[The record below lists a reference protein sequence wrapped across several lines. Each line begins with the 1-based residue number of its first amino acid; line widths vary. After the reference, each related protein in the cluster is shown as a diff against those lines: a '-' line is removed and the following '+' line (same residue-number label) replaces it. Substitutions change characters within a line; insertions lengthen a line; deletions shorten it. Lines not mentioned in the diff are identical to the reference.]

1 MVAGIIF
8 QLCTM
13 AIFVGCG
20 IDFAIRAARDKP
32 WAFRVRRIAAA
43 QATTASTLTP
53 TPSDS
58 EKGGYIA
65 QAEQGDLGKWRKI
78 MAATFISSTM
88 ILLRGE

>member
-20 IDFAIRAARDKP
+20 VDFAIRAARDKP

-43 QATTASTLTP
+43 QATIAPTLTP
-53 TPSDS
+53 TPSDT
-58 EKGGYIA
+58 EKGGYIVRTD
-65 QAEQGDLGKWRKI
+65 ERELGKWRQI